1 MNPHLDYR
9 KFVALMLPTF
19 LRGAITLSVMRSLV
33 QPLVSL
39 SDKRLLNRDKT
50 LFELQHTGQTCYLRD
65 ALNKQFGFSRA
76 DGFEITDVVAEGYFL
91 TAYDETDYLSERHL
105 IIPDVPDS
113 AIAWDETTIFSTK
126 NFTVLCPSAIYDDAE
141 GAMPVVRKIVEKYRL
156 VSRLPEY
163 KRKS

>member
-65 ALNKQFGFSRA
+65 ALNQQFEFSRA
-76 DGFEITDVVAEGYFL
+76 VGFEITDVVAEGSFL
-91 TAYDETDYLSERHL
+91 IAYDETDYLSERHL
-105 IIPDVPDS
+105 IIPDAPGYE
-113 AIAWDETTIFSTK
+113 IAYDESTIFSTK
-126 NFTVLCPSAIYDDAE
+126 NFTVWCPAVIYDDTT
-141 GAMPVVRKIVEKYRL
+141 GAMPIVRKIVEKYRL